1 MISTGN
7 HTCGSEWIIHKLIVK
22 FILRQTAHPSPTFI
36 CEIKNFERFV
46 RASYRKYL
54 SLRTR
59 CLIKY
64 LLYFI
69 FQIIYLSIAKISHL
83 IQFISSTVNRQN
95 KVVLNKRWFTV
106 YCHSLTFI
114 FPKAYS
120 CFHHL
125 INKWASPMILAVIF
139 SYNATCLWQ
148 CHSTYITCNKFNYD
162 VMIELWSPT
171 CSCNVTVW
179 SKQYQFAQDM

>member
-83 IQFISSTVNRQN
+83 IQFISSTVNRQ
-95 KVVLNKRWFTV
+95 KKLSWIKDGRFTV

-120 CFHHL
+120 CLNSNGF
-125 INKWASPMILAVIF
+125 I
-139 SYNATCLWQ
+139 Q
-148 CHSTYITCNKFNYD
+148 
-162 VMIELWSPT
+162 
-171 CSCNVTVW
+171 
-179 SKQYQFAQDM
+179 

>member
-95 KVVLNKRWFTV
+95 KVVLNKRWPV
-106 YCHSLTFI
+106 YSILSFINIHLSKCLFLLEFQWIHS
-114 FPKAYS
+114 
-120 CFHHL
+120 
-125 INKWASPMILAVIF
+125 INELP
-139 SYNATCLWQ
+139 LW
-148 CHSTYITCNKFNYD
+148 Y
-162 VMIELWSPT
+162 
-171 CSCNVTVW
+171 
-179 SKQYQFAQDM
+179 

>member
-1 MISTGN
+1 MHHVCCLILTCITMITYVISTGN

-54 SLRTR
+54 SLRNR
-59 CLIKY
+59 CSIKY
-64 LLYFI
+64 LLYMYFI

-83 IQFISSTVNRQN
+83 IQFISTRSTVNRQN

-120 CFHHL
+120 CLNSNGF
-125 INKWASPMILAVIF
+125 I
-139 SYNATCLWQ
+139 Q
-148 CHSTYITCNKFNYD
+148 
-162 VMIELWSPT
+162 
-171 CSCNVTVW
+171 
-179 SKQYQFAQDM
+179 